1 MLNNQIEKRLVAV
14 RPFVELCFDSTNH
27 RSDIREIFVVDA
39 KLSGEFPYSFCW
51 IEIRAVWWEVIKA
64 KLRFVFL
71 TPSFVEVWRGGI
83 SRCQ

>member
-1 MLNNQIEKRLVAV
+1 MISSCTTSERFPHILRRHGHAVELLKRLVAV
-14 RPFVELCFDSTNH
+14 F
-27 RSDIREIFVVDA
+27 
-39 KLSGEFPYSFCW
+39 
-51 IEIRAVWWEVIKA
+51 IRAVWWEVIKA